1 MSKGENSQ
9 MINAKS
15 RLGQNISSVE
25 STTSTNLT
33 KNILIWVSYF
43 AGFSGPH
50 ITIASILLMVQSKLL
65 CQRDA

>member
-9 MINAKS
+9 MINVKS

-25 STTSTNLT
+25 NTISTNLT
-33 KNILIWVSYF
+33 KNIFIWVSYF

-50 ITIASILLMVQSKLL
+50 ITIVSLLLAVQSKLL
-65 CQRDA
+65 